1 MEKTINVTLT
11 EDDKRK
17 LETVLY
23 DTDPGCR
30 LHFFISECLEK
41 YHIKMAMKQKIY
53 SPAEMPTILKASF
66 RVELDDSLM
75 EKLLSPDMEQVL
87 GPDLY
92 EMFLYRAGKG
102 KE

>member
-1 MEKTINVTLT
+1 
-11 EDDKRK
+11 
-17 LETVLY
+17 
-23 DTDPGCR
+23 
-30 LHFFISECLEK
+30 
-41 YHIKMAMKQKIY
+41 MAMKKKIY

-92 EMFLYRAGKG
+92 EMFLYRTGKG
-102 KE
+102 KNEEWPICKKGCPKGQPSFFYFATFFRQG